1 LAISIT
7 YRVDAARPR
16 SLRSILFIALAT
28 TFVVVALLFAI
39 SRSSLFALRHV
50 VITGAAHRSV
60 ADVRALADLPIGT
73 NVVWLDRARV
83 VDRLERDPWI
93 ASATITRSL
102 PWSVHIA
109 VVERSPIAVLAD
121 VTGLGRGELLAGD
134 GTLLGTAPEGTR
146 LPTITL
152 PPAAPATVG
161 LPGEDG
167 AVRILAALSPS
178 VRHRVQQ
185 LDVGVGGTVTA
196 LMRGGATVSFGPA
209 VDLEAKARM
218 LRRLLA
224 WERTTR
230 TPLRTISL
238 VAPTAPAATLAG

>member
-1 LAISIT
+1 LAISIPHRADT
-7 YRVDAARPR
+7 VRAR
-16 SLRSILFIALAT
+16 SARSILYISLAS
-28 TFVVVALLFAI
+28 TFVVVASLFAV

-50 VITGAAHRSV
+50 MITGTAHRSV
-60 ADVRALADLPIGT
+60 AEVRALADLPVGT
-73 NVVWLDRARV
+73 NVVWLDTAGV
-83 VDRLERDPWI
+83 VERLERDPWI
-93 ASATITRSL
+93 GSVTITRSL

-109 VVERSPIAVLAD
+109 VVERSPVAVLAG

-167 AVRILAALSPS
+167 AVRVLDALSPS
-178 VRHRVQQ
+178 VRHRIQQ

-196 LMRGGATVSFGPA
+196 LMRGGTTVSFGPA

-230 TPLRTISL
+230 TPLRTVSL